1 MSLSSLLLWALLFGA
16 VVVIIFRIRSEN
28 SFKESDSSTGS
39 PFVDAPD
46 LCVDADDST
55 GGAVLS
61 HPDIGHGHAGS
72 DVGGHHDCGSGDF
85 GGHDC
90 GGHH

>member
-1 MSLSSLLLWALLFGA
+1 MSLTSLLLWALLFGA

-28 SFKESDSSTGS
+28 SFEESDSSTGT
-39 PFVDAPD
+39 PFVNA
-46 LCVDADDST
+46 ADST
-55 GGAVLS
+55 DGAALS
-61 HPDIGHGHAGS
+61 LPDIGYGHAGS

-90 GGHH
+90 GGGHH